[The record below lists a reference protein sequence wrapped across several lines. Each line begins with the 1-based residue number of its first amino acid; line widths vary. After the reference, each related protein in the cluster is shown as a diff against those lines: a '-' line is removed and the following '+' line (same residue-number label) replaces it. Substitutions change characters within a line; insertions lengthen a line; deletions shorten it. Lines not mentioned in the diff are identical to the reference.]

1 MPFVFHTFLILSLLE
16 AGAIFGF
23 FYAWVCS
30 TMWGL
35 DAAPPEV
42 AIAAMQAMNASVR
55 NGVFAVS
62 FFGTPLVLLLTLVLA
77 FATGHRRAGVI
88 LAAASVCAVA
98 SVLATMSVNVPMN
111 QALAQVTLP
120 SDQAGAIWAAY
131 SGPWQ
136 LWNTLRTVASGAAL
150 LLVGLAVMQARAP
163 R

>member
-1 MPFVFHTFLILSLLE
+1 MPIVFRSFLILSLLE

-42 AIAAMQAMNASVR
+42 AITAMQAMNASVR
-55 NGVFAVS
+55 NGVFAIS
-62 FFGTPLVLLLTLVLA
+62 FFGTPVVLLLTVILA

-88 LAAASVCAVA
+88 LVAALGFAVA

-111 QALAQVTLP
+111 EGLAEVKLPLEQA
-120 SDQAGAIWAAY
+120 DAIWDAY
-131 SGPWQ
+131 SAPGSCG
-136 LWNTLRTVASGAAL
+136 TRC
-150 LLVGLAVMQARAP
+150 AR
-163 R
+163 